1 MENKRLSFND
11 VPDSIKSVMRE
22 RFESDPRVRLERTKA
37 QASMSRGNF
46 AEALLINKK
55 MEDLFCQV
63 VLNYMEEAER
73 NVEQVDLRLSK
84 LPTKDVH
91 YVLANIMTVYI
102 VADIMDLAIYNAN
115 ECLLKN
121 DKELSLDVFDELKQ
135 TAKLAQDKMAYLC
148 KTTNYIEHGGW
159 DSIVDN
165 LYKMMFNKAKS
176 IMRNAEEYDKDN
188 IIKPKEIISK

>member
-63 VLNYMEEAER
+63 VLSYMEEAER

-84 LPTKDVH
+84 LPPKDVH

-102 VADIMDLAIYNAN
+102 VADIMDLAIFNAN

-148 KTTNYIEHGGW
+148 KTTNYIEYGGW

-188 IIKPKEIISK
+188 IVKPKNNK

>member
-84 LPTKDVH
+84 LPPKDVH

-135 TAKLAQDKMAYLC
+135 TAKLAQDNMAYLC

-188 IIKPKEIISK
+188 IVKPKNNK

>member
-84 LPTKDVH
+84 LPPKDVH

-188 IIKPKEIISK
+188 IVKPKNNK

>member
-84 LPTKDVH
+84 LPPKDVH

-188 IIKPKEIISK
+188 IVKPKK

>member
-1 MENKRLSFND
+1 MANKRLSFND

-84 LPTKDVH
+84 LPPKDVH

-188 IIKPKEIISK
+188 IVKPKNNK

>member
-84 LPTKDVH
+84 LPPKDVH

-102 VADIMDLAIYNAN
+102 VADIMDLAIFNAN

-188 IIKPKEIISK
+188 IVKPKNNK

>member
-84 LPTKDVH
+84 LPPKGVH

-188 IIKPKEIISK
+188 IVKPKNNK